1 MPCSPFI
8 VCTVFFNSFTPKSSC
23 LSEYRDTEKG
33 AYGAFS
39 TFSAWNFLFL
49 LASAF
54 FGWLAAANAYP
65 VLDLLA
71 EGLAWATSAGLAHRN
86 LLDSRQ

>member
-1 MPCSPFI
+1 MALFY
-8 VCTVFFNSFTPKSSC
+8 
-23 LSEYRDTEKG
+23 SEDLIP
-33 AYGAFS
+33 
-39 TFSAWNFLFL
+39 LFL

-71 EGLAWATSAGLAHRN
+71 AGLAWATSTGLAHRN
-86 LLDSRQ
+86 LLDTG